1 MAFFAVNNVTFG
13 GMIIMPVDSLS
24 LVVSA
29 SFAIFAPVFLFA
41 TLLGAVVANV
51 FRWFKG
57 DT

>member
-1 MAFFAVNNVTFG
+1 
-13 GMIIMPVDSLS
+13 MPVDSLS

-29 SFAIFAPVFLFA
+29 SFAIFVPVFLFVA
-41 TLLGAVVANV
+41 LLGVVVANV